1 MVVCA
6 IIADTSQIASS
17 LPEGRGHAAQPR
29 AGLRVEMRR
38 ERFVNTRVVGVEL
51 CELAVAQERWV
62 DGIAVEGRERQ
73 RLERKEASVGVGLRL
88 AHEQKIFQPHAEF
101 SRKV

>member
-17 LPEGRGHAAQPR
+17 LPEGRGHAKQPH

-51 CELAVAQERWV
+51 RELAVAQERRV
-62 DGIAVEGRERQ
+62 DGIAVEGCERQ
-73 RLERKEASVGVGLRL
+73 RLELK
-88 AHEQKIFQPHAEF
+88 
-101 SRKV
+101 